1 MTKNQQFS
9 YRAIISAKIVASLQT
24 AALQKSGIK
33 LFALSSQQLTGN
45 AWACSCTWGAEV
57 RVKSIYCPLTM
68 GLNGGNMCIKDMQK
82 RSCLLL

>member
-1 MTKNQQFS
+1 MFMTKTQQFS

-45 AWACSCTWGAEV
+45 AQVCLFIWGAEI
-57 RVKSIYCPLTM
+57 RQ
-68 GLNGGNMCIKDMQK
+68 GLKY
-82 RSCLLL
+82 LLSLNHGT